1 MKIDYNQIL
10 QKDLTKMNLAEVK
23 QHKQELIEVASKVK
37 QQPLVKGMHILWVIL
52 TYISP
57 VCAFFPLLR
66 GINEYVNHNGKMF
79 FVWLAVAVAVMI
91 PFFVVLKISSKL
103 DARANAVIKECVD
116 KVNYI
121 DKVLALVE
129 QRAKEEGI
137 SLDELLKQQYDEL
150 ERGKNKPANTPNDQN
165 TTA

>member
-57 VCAFFPLLR
+57 VCAFFPLLH

-79 FVWLAVAVAVMI
+79 FVWLW
-91 PFFVVLKISSKL
+91 
-103 DARANAVIKECVD
+103 
-116 KVNYI
+116 
-121 DKVLALVE
+121 
-129 QRAKEEGI
+129 
-137 SLDELLKQQYDEL
+137 LL
-150 ERGKNKPANTPNDQN
+150 
-165 TTA
+165 